1 MNSRKTPEARSVP
14 AFEEFFRGAYQPLV
28 RDVIFAGWSL
38 EEAEDAVS
46 AAMAEVLQR
55 WDSIQNPRAY
65 ARRAAISNA
74 IKDKERGPKRVQ
86 ERLIQQGDIPPG
98 HEPDPGLMVWEQQ
111 EWVRLLL
118 KSLAPAQ
125 REVLACMV
133 DMFTQQEIAQLLG
146 KTEAAVRQNLH
157 AARKR
162 LTTYLAENDDT
173 GNHRH
178 DTREEDR

>member
-1 MNSRKTPEARSVP
+1 MP
-14 AFEEFFRGAYQPLV
+14 AFEEFFRDAYQPLV
-28 RDVIFAGWSL
+28 RDVIFAGWNP
-38 EEAEDAVS
+38 EDAEDAVS

-74 IKDKERGPKRVQ
+74 IKYKERGLKRIR
-86 ERLIQQGDIPPG
+86 ERLIQRGDIPPE
-98 HEPDPGLMVWEQQ
+98 HDLDPGLMVWEQQ

-118 KSLAPAQ
+118 KSLPPAQ
-125 REVLACMV
+125 QEVLACMV

-162 LTTYLAENDDT
+162 LTRYLDDT
-173 GNHRH
+173 GTRRH
-178 DTREEDR
+178 DTREEER